1 VYTTLDR
8 LARDGLVAPDGAD
21 PAEPRRRR
29 YRLTDEGRARAD
41 RWLVRAARFRV
52 VGAAGQ
58 ALA

>member
-21 PAEPRRRR
+21 PAAPRRR
-29 YRLTDEGRARAD
+29 YQLTDEGRARAD

>member
-21 PAEPRRRR
+21 PAEPRRR

-52 VGAAGQ
+52 VGAPGQ